1 MTGIQCGTLK
11 TLRIAWI
18 CFLVWIHKIRS
29 YFRSLSSCIQSKYR
43 KILTRNNSVFGQ
55 FSRSD
60 RIGGALVISTLGKLN
75 LFHAIE
81 QIPQVLLMQN
91 LFEQVWTGNI
101 SQEGDIDSISRF
113 HFELI
118 LFLLY
123 INDLPNAI
131 CNIAIYTDSLY
142 CDMAR
147 LLIRKL
153 LVVWSGVHFNP
164 F

>member
-1 MTGIQCGTLK
+1 
-11 TLRIAWI
+11 
-18 CFLVWIHKIRS
+18 
-29 YFRSLSSCIQSKYR
+29 
-43 KILTRNNSVFGQ
+43 
-55 FSRSD
+55 
-60 RIGGALVISTLGKLN
+60 
-75 LFHAIE
+75 
-81 QIPQVLLMQN
+81 MQN

-123 INDLPNAI
+123 INGLPNAI
-131 CNIAIYTDSLY
+131 CNIAIYTDSL
-142 CDMAR
+142 CSDTTR